1 MMLSNTFQSILQA
14 IDRFRAPLIN
24 LAIAIVIR
32 FVTGWICL
40 AVPAFNIYGI
50 VISSMITF
58 VYLTISNYICV
69 KRFTGFQMDAKQ
81 TLFKPLVSAIVMG
94 LATWGVYAVVSM
106 VAGNFIAVVTAM
118 VVAVAV
124 YFFLMILI
132 GGITEEEMAI
142 LPAQKIIEPVYRKI
156 RGILYR

>member
-1 MMLSNTFQSILQA
+1 
-14 IDRFRAPLIN
+14 
-24 LAIAIVIR
+24 
-32 FVTGWICL
+32 
-40 AVPAFNIYGI
+40 
-50 VISSMITF
+50 
-58 VYLTISNYICV
+58 
-69 KRFTGFQMDAKQ
+69 MDAKQ

-106 VAGNFIAVVTAM
+106 FVGNFIAVVTAV